1 MRRLHCLWVLTLA
14 CGFAPV
20 QSAEPDV
27 IPPPLA
33 PVEAL
38 TTFVLPEGFDIEL
51 VAAEPLVRDPIAI
64 AWGADGKLW
73 VVEMGD
79 YPLGLDGQGSFGG
92 NVKFLV
98 DDDGD
103 GRYDRATKFLDGLP
117 FPTGVLPWG
126 KGVIVSAAPE
136 IFYAEDRD
144 GDGRAE
150 VRETLIRGLAEGN
163 QQHRVNGLRLGLDNW
178 IHCANGDSGGQVEAV
193 KSGVKL
199 NLGRRDFRFRVD
211 DGRLEPV
218 TGQTQFGLDMDD
230 WGHWFGSSNSRP
242 LTHYVLPDHY
252 LRRNPHVVIAQTSRE
267 VPEASGA
274 APVFPASRTLARF
287 NDLNKVNRFTSA
299 CGGTIYRDELL
310 GVEFIGNSFVC
321 EPVHNLVHREVL
333 EPQGASFVSRRA
345 PGEQRSEF
353 VASTDVWFRPVMART
368 GPDGAL
374 WIVDM
379 YRAVVEHPEWIPKDW
394 QAKLD
399 LRAGQDRGRIYR
411 VYREG
416 HEPRAT
422 RALGQLPSTDLVE
435 MLLDPSGTV
444 RDQARQLLI
453 ERGDRSLIPQ
463 VRALAIR
470 SSTAQS
476 QVQAL
481 SILLEWGDMRE
492 SMIAQ
497 LLRDP
502 LPQVRIATLRAL
514 EMMLK
519 LDESGELEWVT
530 ELEDLRHCASH
541 TDAQLRLQ
549 TAFTLG
555 ELTAV
560 AFQKRSWRT
569 VELLQVGEILAEMA
583 IRDHADPF
591 ITAAIASSLNADN
604 LAAFTQRLL
613 NDDVPPGQRAA
624 IMEAWIATA
633 VGLKHNQTLS
643 AILAWLTQGDSTQLT
658 AEQSLAVQMLLD
670 RLERNQRTLDDLTG
684 DASSAVTKLRAILAL
699 AGATV
704 ADANADVNRR
714 IAAVGLLGRIVSHRE
729 ADVKQLVALLSPVA
743 PTALRDAALS
753 SLARIG
759 ASETATSVL
768 AHWSTATPG
777 LRTQIVDLLV
787 NREAWIEPLFAAI
800 EQGQVRPQDLSAAQ
814 RQRLTQHRSPKV
826 RERASALLATVQN
839 TPRAQL
845 VEQFQDV
852 LQLTGDR
859 QRGTQVFSKRCAAC
873 HKLGE
878 VGHPIGPDL
887 TALTDK
893 SPRSLLVALLDPNRA
908 VEAKYLTYTAVT
920 TAGVTHT
927 GMLVDESGGSITL
940 LAGENKR
947 VTLMRSEIDEFA
959 GSTKS
964 LMPEGLEKDVTRQEI
979 ADLLAML
986 GDLRAPRKK
995 FAGNEPVVV
1004 KPESLRG
1011 EFWLLATQAEIYG
1024 STLVYEPTFQ
1034 NLGYWQSAD
1043 DHAAWTIDVPT
1054 AGTFEL
1060 SFEYAVPND
1069 SAGSVAQVAIGDQR
1083 LSVAVKSTGG
1093 WETFGTATLGNVTL
1107 PTGEQRVVVRCDGK
1121 PGKALFDLK
1130 SVRLRPVK

>member
-14 CGFAPV
+14 CGFAPI
-20 QSAEPDV
+20 SAAETDV

-33 PVEAL
+33 PLEAL

-79 YPLGLDGQGSFGG
+79 YPLGVDGKGSFGG

-103 GRYDRATKFLDGLP
+103 GRYDRATTFLPGLP

-144 GDGRAE
+144 GDGQAE

-178 IHCANGDSGGQVEAV
+178 IHCANGDSGGLVEAV

-252 LRRNPHVVIAQTSRE
+252 LRRNPHAIITQTSRE

-333 EPQGASFVSRRA
+333 EPQGTSFVSRRA

-422 RALGQLPSTDLVE
+422 RALGQLPSTDLVD

-444 RDQARQLLI
+444 RDQARQLIL
-453 ERGDRSLIPQ
+453 EHGDRSLIPQ

-481 SILLEWGDMRE
+481 SILTEWGDMRE

-502 LPQVRIATLRAL
+502 LAQVRIATLRAL
-514 EMMLK
+514 ERMLK
-519 LDESGELEWVT
+519 LDEPGELEWIT
-530 ELEDLRHCASH
+530 ELEDLRHCATH

-549 TAFTLG
+549 TALALG
-555 ELTAV
+555 ELNATAF
-560 AFQKRSWRT
+560 AKRTWRT
-569 VELLQVGEILAEMA
+569 VELPQVGELLAEIA
-583 IRDHADPF
+583 IRDHTDPW
-591 ITAAIASSLNADN
+591 ITAAVASSLHADN
-604 LAAFTQRLL
+604 LASFTQRLL
-613 NDDVPPGQRAA
+613 STDVPPLQRAA
-624 IMEAWIATA
+624 IREAWINTV
-633 VGLKHNQTLS
+633 VGLDHRPALQTL
-643 AILAWLTQGDSTQLT
+643 LAWLTRGEALQLT
-658 AEQSLAVQMLLD
+658 AEASQAVQTLLD
-670 RLERNQRTLDDLTG
+670 QLDRDRRTLDDLAAA
-684 DASSAVTKLRAILAL
+684 DSSAVAKLQAILAR
-699 AGATV
+699 AGKTV
-704 ADANADVNRR
+704 ADDKVDLGER
-714 IAAVGLLGRIVSHRE
+714 IAAIGLLGRIATQRH
-729 ADVKQLVALLSPVA
+729 ADEQQLIALLSPTT
-743 PTALRDAALS
+743 PNELRDAALA

-759 ASETATSVL
+759 DRGVAVAVL
-768 AHWSTATPG
+768 AHWSMATPG
-777 LRTQIVDLLV
+777 LRTQVVDLLLG
-787 NREAWIEPLFAAI
+787 RETWIEPLFLAI
-800 EQGQVRPQDLSAAQ
+800 EQGQLRPQDLNATQ
-814 RQRLTQHRSPKV
+814 RQRLTQHRAPKI
-826 RERASALLATVQN
+826 RDRAAAVLATVQN

-859 QRGTQVFSKRCAAC
+859 ERGRQVFGKRCAAC

-887 TALTDK
+887 MALTDK

-947 VTLMRSEIDEFA
+947 VTLVRSEIDEFA

-986 GDLRAPRKK
+986 GELRAPRKT
-995 FAGNEPVVV
+995 FAGNAPVVV

-1043 DHAAWTIDVPT
+1043 DHAAWMIDIPT
-1054 AGTFEL
+1054 AGKFEL
-1060 SFEYAVPND
+1060 SFEYAVPGD
-1069 SAGSVAQVAIGDQR
+1069 SAGSVAHVAIGDQR

-1107 PTGEQRVVVRCDGK
+1107 PVGEQRVVVCCDGK
-1121 PGKALFDLK
+1121 PAKALFDLK
-1130 SVRLRPVK
+1130 SVRLRPVR

>member
-1 MRRLHCLWVLTLA
+1 MRRLAYLWIGTLA
-14 CGFAPV
+14 CGFASV
-20 QSAEPDV
+20 SAAEPDV
-27 IPPPLA
+27 IPPPLT
-33 PVEAL
+33 PVDAL

-79 YPLGLDGQGSFGG
+79 YPLGLDGKGAFGG

-103 GRYDRATKFLDGLP
+103 GRYDRATTFLDGLP

-163 QQHRVNGLRLGLDNW
+163 QQHRVNGLRIGLDNW
-178 IHCANGDSGGQVEAV
+178 IYCANGDSGGMLEAV
-193 KSGVKL
+193 NSGVKL

-310 GVEFIGNSFVC
+310 GVEFMGNSFVC

-333 EPQGASFVSRRA
+333 EPSGTSFVSRRA

-411 VYREG
+411 VFREG
-416 HEPRAT
+416 HEPRAI
-422 RALGQLPSTDLVE
+422 RSLGQLSSTDLVE
-435 MLLDPSGTV
+435 KLLDASGTV

-481 SILLEWGDMRE
+481 SILVEWGDMRE

-519 LDESGELEWVT
+519 LDEPGEQEWIT

-541 TDAQLRLQ
+541 TDAHLRLQ
-549 TAFTLG
+549 TALTLG
-555 ELTAV
+555 ELNAA
-560 AFQKRSWRT
+560 AFEKRQWRT
-569 VELLQVGEILAEMA
+569 VELEHVGELLAEIA
-583 IRDHADPF
+583 IRDRADPF
-591 ITAAIASSLNADN
+591 ISAAVASSLNADN
-604 LAAFTQRLL
+604 LAAFTARML
-613 NDDVPPGQRAA
+613 NEEVRSEQRAA
-624 IMEAWIATA
+624 IMDAWIAPA
-633 VGLKHNQTLS
+633 VGLDHQTTVRALLDWITRGES
-643 AILAWLTQGDSTQLT
+643 SQLAPDASNAIQT
-658 AEQSLAVQMLLD
+658 LLD
-670 RLERNQRTLDDLTG
+670 RLERKQRTLDDLGT
-684 DASSAVTKLRAILAL
+684 DVAPAVAKLRTILAL

-704 ADANADVNRR
+704 ADAKADVNQRV
-714 IAAVGLLGRIVSHRE
+714 AAIGLLGRVTNHRD
-729 ADVKQLVALLSPVA
+729 ADVKQLVALLSPVS
-743 PTALRDAALS
+743 PSELRDAAMA

-759 ASETATSVL
+759 AAETAGAVL
-768 AHWSTATPG
+768 TTWSTATPT
-777 LRTQIVDLLV
+777 LRTQIVDLLLG
-787 NREAWIEPLFAAI
+787 REAWIDALFASI
-800 EQGQVRPQDLSAAQ
+800 EAGQVRPQDLSAAQ

-826 RERASALLATVQN
+826 RERAMALLATEQN

-845 VEQFQDV
+845 VAEFQDV

-859 QRGTQVFSKRCAAC
+859 QRGTQVFGKRCAAC

-893 SPRSLLVALLDPNRA
+893 SPKSLLTAMLDPNRA
-908 VEAKYLTYTAVT
+908 VEAKYLTYSAVT

-947 VTLMRSEIDEFA
+947 VTLVRSEIDEFA

-986 GDLRAPRKK
+986 GELRAPLKK

-1054 AGTFEL
+1054 AGVFEL

-1069 SAGSVAQVAIGDQR
+1069 SAGSVAQVAVGDQR
-1083 LSVAVKSTGG
+1083 LSVAAKSTGG
-1093 WETFGTATLGNVTL
+1093 WETFGTAVLGNITL
-1107 PTGEQRVVVRCDGK
+1107 PAGQQRVVVRSDGK
-1121 PGKALFDLK
+1121 PAKALFDLK
-1130 SVRLRPVK
+1130 SVRLRPVR